1 MADEYLPQ
9 NIKSIGG
16 KVIMESKVQF
26 SSTQMLEWM
35 GYVADMQKVSPEKIK
50 MINTCGK
57 RRNVLATIAT
67 HKMVLIF
74 ADETHSNMLYKC
86 WEAGYGDYEMFYGRG
101 YEPAEMKH
109 CKVHDMMD
117 VDIEGPT
124 VIFIVNENTRES
136 MIFGMK
142 NENFST
148 GTVKYV
154 GHEIRSVIMNKLELD
169 NCDTALMIS
178 AESIVIEASM
188 VAYEGVIIAA
198 ERDSGSLR
206 AMEEN
211 VSKFGVHNVEIIS
224 ELNESTL
231 ATIPV
236 PRVAFIVA
244 TKKDI
249 ENDIVCLLKLNP
261 KIKFIVYTLELDI
274 LADIRY
280 IMKKHGVEVTEVM
293 QIMVSKTD
301 KNSVFSAQP
310 APWIITGEVQ

>member
-1 MADEYLPQ
+1 MAE
-9 NIKSIGG
+9 N
-16 KVIMESKVQF
+16 KVQF
-26 SSTQMLEWM
+26 SSAQMLSWM
-35 GYVADMQKVSPEKIK
+35 GYVSDMQKVSPEKIK
-50 MINTCGK
+50 LLNTCGK
-57 RRNVLATIAT
+57 RRNFLATIAT

-74 ADETHSNMLYKC
+74 ADETHPNMLYKC
-86 WEAGYGDYEMFYGRG
+86 WEAGYGDYEMFYGKG
-101 YEPAEMKH
+101 YEPSEMKH

-148 GTVKYV
+148 GSVKYV

-178 AESIVIEASM
+178 AESIVVEASM

-198 ERDSGSLR
+198 ERDAGSLR
-206 AMEEN
+206 TMEEN

-224 ELNESTL
+224 DLSDETL
-231 ATIPV
+231 AKIPV
-236 PRVAFIVA
+236 PRMAFIVA
-244 TKKDI
+244 TRDDI
-249 ENDIVCLLKLNP
+249 ENDIVSLLKINP

-274 LADIRY
+274 LAEIRY
-280 IMKKHGVEVTEVM
+280 IMKKYGVTVTEVT
-293 QIMVSKTD
+293 QIAVSKTD
-301 KNSVFSAQP
+301 KNSVFVAQP
-310 APWIITGEVQ
+310 APWIVTGEVI